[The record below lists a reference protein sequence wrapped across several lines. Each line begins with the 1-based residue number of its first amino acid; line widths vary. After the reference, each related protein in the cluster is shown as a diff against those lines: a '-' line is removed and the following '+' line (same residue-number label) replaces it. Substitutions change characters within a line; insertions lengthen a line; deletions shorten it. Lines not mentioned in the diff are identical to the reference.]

1 VTYHDAC
8 HLAHAQGITAEP
20 RELVKAKSGGEL
32 VELAESDL
40 CCGSAGS
47 YNLTE
52 PEMASRLQKRKVQN
66 IIDSGAEV
74 VVTTNPGCL
83 LQIQSGLRKAGA
95 HHIRAIHIADY
106 LLEVGTADD

>member
-1 VTYHDAC
+1 
-8 HLAHAQGITAEP
+8 
-20 RELVKAKSGGEL
+20 
-32 VELAESDL
+32 
-40 CCGSAGS
+40 
-47 YNLTE
+47 
-52 PEMASRLQKRKVQN
+52 MASRLQKRKAQN